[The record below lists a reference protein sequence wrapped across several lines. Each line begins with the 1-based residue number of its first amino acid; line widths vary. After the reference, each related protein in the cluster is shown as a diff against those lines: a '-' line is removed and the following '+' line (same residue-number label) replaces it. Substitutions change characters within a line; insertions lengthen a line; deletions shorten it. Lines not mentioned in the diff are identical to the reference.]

1 MVRYLPR
8 TSLYRGSLIRGSTV
22 FPTVGPFPWASQGS
36 TRNNSVVLY
45 YAAQNNIHASPPKWL
60 ETPRWSEVSK
70 IHIHLKQYKE
80 INWKTGISA
89 RKEGGHRTI
98 RFHWGGEAGVDI
110 VWNYISVRS
119 HNYTILRCSFC
130 LVVFNQYYVSSKQV
144 HWPLLEHWHMVF
156 FHSYEVIQRCNSTW
170 WERELQ
176 PKEAQLLL
184 LPLVLH
190 SCFFVTVKTR
200 SLK

>member
-1 MVRYLPR
+1 MVPLYFLLLALSLELHKVLQEIFQLYCTMQPKKISMLP
-8 TSLYRGSLIRGSTV
+8 
-22 FPTVGPFPWASQGS
+22 
-36 TRNNSVVLY
+36 
-45 YAAQNNIHASPPKWL
+45 PPKWL

-80 INWKTGISA
+80 INSKTGISA

-98 RFHWGGEAGVDI
+98 RFHWGGEGGVDI

-130 LVVFNQYYVSSKQV
+130 LVVFNQYYISSKQV